1 VNKCSVREVEVQW
14 EEWRRQDRS
23 IYNAVKWMLVI
34 WKRLTWPLFTVGNV
48 TPVKDSH
55 RCSGVK
61 LFEGLFT
68 DDKRS
73 SMGGVPLN

>member
-1 VNKCSVREVEVQW
+1 
-14 EEWRRQDRS
+14 
-23 IYNAVKWMLVI
+23 MLVR

-55 RCSGVK
+55 RNSGVK

-68 DDKRS
+68 DDKRGS
-73 SMGGVPLN
+73 VGGVPLN